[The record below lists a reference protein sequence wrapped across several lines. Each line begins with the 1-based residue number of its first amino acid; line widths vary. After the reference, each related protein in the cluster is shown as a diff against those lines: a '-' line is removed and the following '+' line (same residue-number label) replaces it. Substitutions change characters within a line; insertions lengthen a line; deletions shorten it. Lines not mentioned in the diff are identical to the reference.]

1 MKLVNPIK
9 NLNVLDSAFEY
20 LENKN
25 YRDFMILFL
34 GVNTGLRISD
44 LLKLTIFD
52 VRNKDYIEIKEGK
65 TKKNRKILIL
75 KHVKIE
81 IEIYLNYIK
90 GQTYLFEPKHYR
102 NKPLSRKSA
111 YNILKKVEI
120 KFNLERLGTHT
131 LRKTFGYHF
140 YKSTNDI
147 ATLMIIFNHI
157 REDITLRYIGIKQ
170 DRIDSQT
177 AKWGGIKKNKFKV
190 IKCEM
195 T

>member
-9 NLNVLDSAFEY
+9 DLNVLDSAFEY

-44 LLKLTIFD
+44 LLKLTVFD
-52 VRNKDYIEIKEGK
+52 VRNKDYIDIKEGK
-65 TKKNRKILIL
+65 TKKNRKVIILP
-75 KHVKIE
+75 HVKRE

-90 GQTYLFEPKHYR
+90 GQTYLFEPKYHR
-102 NKPLSRKSA
+102 DKPLSRKSA

-120 KFNLERLGTHT
+120 RFNLERLGTHT

-170 DRIDSQT
+170 DRIDNQT
-177 AKWGGIKKNKFKV
+177 AKWGGIKKNKFRV
-190 IKCEM
+190 IKCE
-195 T
+195 TT